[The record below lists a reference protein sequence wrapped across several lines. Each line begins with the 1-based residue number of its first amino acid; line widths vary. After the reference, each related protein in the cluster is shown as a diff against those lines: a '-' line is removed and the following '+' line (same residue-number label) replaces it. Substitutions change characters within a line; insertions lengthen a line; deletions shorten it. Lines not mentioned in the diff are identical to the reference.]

1 MKEILQSY
9 KQAPASSIADHC
21 IPIIVRGVARGRL
34 RPITGDTLQNPAEIK
49 LIAEWREASADWF
62 TTRFPLSE
70 AGTARWLEQVWSADD
85 RILFF
90 VEDEACTPIGQV
102 GLLHY
107 DPIKKQCEF
116 DNLLRGRKGKFGNIM
131 IYALITLGLWSIQ
144 ELDIMEGFIHVV
156 ADNYRAIRMYERLG
170 AEEIERIP
178 LVRVE
183 TNGVTHWVPG
193 EPGSDLPPEREL
205 SMMSIKRAM
214 FLKLQQSNL
223 PT

>member
-9 KQAPASSIADHC
+9 KQAPASSIDDRC

-34 RPITGDTLQNPAEIK
+34 RPITSDTLQNPDEIK

-90 VEDEACTPIGQV
+90 VEDEDCTPIGQV

-107 DPIKKQCEF
+107 DPVKKHCEF

-170 AEEIERIP
+170 AKEIERVP
-178 LVRVE
+178 LIRTE
-183 TNGVTHWVPG
+183 TNGVTHWVQG